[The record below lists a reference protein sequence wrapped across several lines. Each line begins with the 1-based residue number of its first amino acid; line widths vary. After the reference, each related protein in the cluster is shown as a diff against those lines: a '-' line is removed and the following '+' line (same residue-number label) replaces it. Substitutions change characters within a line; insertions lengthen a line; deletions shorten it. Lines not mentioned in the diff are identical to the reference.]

1 MGKFIINGALPL
13 CGDIE
18 ISGSKN
24 AALPLIFATLI
35 TNGISRIKSVPD
47 ISDVAVA
54 VDLISSQGAVV
65 WWDGGDMLIDTTRL
79 SYSRPS
85 EAQVAKIRA
94 SSYLLGADLARFGIC
109 RLQSFGGCNFDS
121 RPIDMHVR
129 AMTAMGA
136 VRYGDNFYASS
147 LCGADIAFDK
157 ISVGATVNAILL
169 GSVASGRTRIFGY
182 AKEPHVISL
191 ISFLCSAG
199 ADICLYED
207 RIEIVGAHLHGG
219 SATVIPD
226 MIEAGTYA
234 ALSLVTDSD
243 IRIHGIIPEHLKS
256 FFAVLEQ
263 GGASVTVKDG
273 ALSVRGEI
281 TSFLNVV
288 TSPYP
293 GFPTDLQPQ
302 MAPLLAAFCGGR
314 ITENVWKGR
323 FGYLSELHRMGVEY
337 EICDSSALI
346 RKSSVISA
354 EVTAPDLRGGA
365 ALLICALFARGKS
378 VIHSSEIIK
387 RGYSDVVRKL
397 RSIGA
402 DISEED

>member
-1 MGKFIINGALPL
+1 VRWEGA
-13 CGDIE
+13 
-18 ISGSKN
+18 
-24 AALPLIFATLI
+24 
-35 TNGISRIKSVPD
+35 
-47 ISDVAVA
+47 
-54 VDLISSQGAVV
+54 
-65 WWDGGDMLIDTTRL
+65 DMLIDTTDL
-79 SYSRPS
+79 SYSLPS

-147 LCGADIAFDK
+147 LCGADIVFDK

-191 ISFLCSAG
+191 ISFLASAG

-207 RIEIVGAHLHGG
+207 RIEIVGARLHGG

-234 ALSLVTDSD
+234 ALSLITDSD

-273 ALSVRGEI
+273 AISVYGEI
-281 TSFLNVV
+281 TSFLSVV

-302 MAPLLAAFCGGR
+302 MAPLFAAFCGGR

-323 FGYLSELHRMGVEY
+323 FGYLSELHRMGIEY

-346 RKSSVISA
+346 RKSSIVPA

-365 ALLICALFARGKS
+365 ALLICALFAKGKS